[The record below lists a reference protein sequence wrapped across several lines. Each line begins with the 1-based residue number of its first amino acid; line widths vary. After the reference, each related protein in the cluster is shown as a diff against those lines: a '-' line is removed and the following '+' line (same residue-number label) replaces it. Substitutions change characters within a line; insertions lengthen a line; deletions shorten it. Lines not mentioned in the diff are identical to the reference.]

1 MFGEDQAN
9 EIFQERGRTDIDPFV
24 GVPTYT
30 MKYEKK
36 ERVMPQLSGRPF
48 IKEFFP
54 HELWATL
61 DGTDGHGGTV
71 KGATRKKL
79 ILASGEGAEGNANL
93 EEKRKAMMEKIGEIA
108 GEEGGA
114 DDEEVEG
121 EAEEEEDYNY
131 EDDEDEMGGDY
142 DAEQYF
148 DDGDGMDDDEGGGG
162 GDDY

>member
-1 MFGEDQAN
+1 
-9 EIFQERGRTDIDPFV
+9 
-24 GVPTYT
+24 

-36 ERVMPQLSGRPF
+36 ERAMPQLSGRPF

-54 HELWATL
+54 QELWATL
-61 DGTDGHGGTV
+61 DGTDGGKVGG
-71 KGATRKKL
+71 ARSKKL
-79 ILASGEGAEGNANL
+79 ILAKEEGKMTV
-93 EEKRKAMMEKIGEIA
+93 EERRRMIMEKIGEVA
-108 GEEGGA
+108 AEGGA
-114 DDEEVEG
+114 EDEVMEEDGEG
-121 EAEEEEDYNY
+121 EAEEEDYNY